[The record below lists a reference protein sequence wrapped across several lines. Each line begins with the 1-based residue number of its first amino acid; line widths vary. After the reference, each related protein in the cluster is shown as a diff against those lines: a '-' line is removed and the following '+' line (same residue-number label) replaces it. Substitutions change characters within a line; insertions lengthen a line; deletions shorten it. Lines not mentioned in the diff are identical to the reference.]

1 MSLSDSLT
9 PHWSGRQRRRPLRV
23 SRAVSESL
31 LGTDTGSG
39 SDWETSIEDA
49 DNGEYGPSAIPKR
62 VYSSSS
68 EVSSRRNSF
77 NTNIKRPSMPELLSL
92 ESNSVPPSPN
102 ATPAQDSHSPKL
114 HPDDQLDLA
123 GVPSP
128 NLVFKKL
135 VSKKRM
141 VPKAKSF
148 KRVVIDLEN
157 EFSPL
162 DTEIQHESLVTSALK
177 DEPRVLSSRI
187 TTALLARPSKL
198 NQDNLKKF
206 EIINKANELWNQR
219 PVLRSRSNSA
229 ASTVSDMTPQPPQ
242 PAVQTP
248 RVKRRP
254 DDEPKT
260 SSSKRRVVSITHSP
274 PSPFFP
280 PSHKNPKLV
289 HNTPVDPES
298 VVLGKVRGVSRDR

>member
-1 MSLSDSLT
+1 MSLSDSLA
-9 PHWSGRQRRRPLRV
+9 PHWSGRQRRRSLRV

-31 LGTDTGSG
+31 LGTDAGSG
-39 SDWETSIEDA
+39 SGWETSTEDA
-49 DNGEYGPSAIPKR
+49 DNGEYGPFAIPKR
-62 VYSSSS
+62 VYPSSS

-102 ATPAQDSHSPKL
+102 ATPTQDSHSPKM

-135 VSKKRM
+135 TLKKRM

-157 EFSPL
+157 ELSPL
-162 DTEIQHESLVTSALK
+162 DTEIQHESLIMAALK
-177 DEPRVLSSRI
+177 DEPHISSSQI
-187 TTALLARPSKL
+187 TTTMLARPSML
-198 NQDNLKKF
+198 NQDNLKAF

-229 ASTVSDMTPQPPQ
+229 VSTVSDMTPQPPQ
-242 PAVQTP
+242 AAIHTP

-254 DDEPKT
+254 DNEPKA
-260 SSSKRRVVSITHSP
+260 SSSKRRVVSIAPSP
-274 PSPFFP
+274 PSPFLP
-280 PSHKNPKLV
+280 PSHKNPKLAHPTTV
-289 HNTPVDPES
+289 EPES
-298 VVLGKVRGVSRDR
+298 VVVAKVRGVPRDR